1 MCHSCI
7 PPKMRWLLK
16 APFDQNS
23 ILINHKPN
31 DNFEGRFI
39 YREIHERLLALL
51 ITSSMVILKAT
62 SFLKGHKSNKKLTDN
77 ITLSYMTYVLIA
89 LNPFIKGKKN
99 LFEATFRFAQIFIS
113 WRFYIDPYAFIL

>member
-1 MCHSCI
+1 
-7 PPKMRWLLK
+7 MRWLLR

-23 ILINHKPN
+23 IVINHKLN
-31 DNFEGRFI
+31 DNFEGHFI
-39 YREIHERLLALL
+39 YRGIHERFLALL
-51 ITSSMVILKAT
+51 ITSSMVILKVT